1 MTSLYL
7 HSSHLF
13 LYSLP
18 GACRRLEGDPAREF
32 EQLGHT
38 QSTAARGH
46 CHEGIHSD
54 RIRPRRGQ
62 RVQPALRVGEPDA
75 VVPPVL
81 AVGDQIELVLVERMV
96 RMGDAEASRRNIT
109 MRRS

>member
-1 MTSLYL
+1 MCGR
-7 HSSHLF
+7 
-13 LYSLP
+13 P
-18 GACRRLEGDPAREF
+18 VCDPAREF
-32 EQLGHT
+32 EQVCHA
-38 QSTAARGH
+38 QPTAPRRDR
-46 CHEGIHSD
+46 HEGIDGD
-54 RIRPRRGQ
+54 RVRPRRGQ
-62 RVQPALRVGEPDA
+62 RVQTAFRVGEPDA